1 MPREVQRVPH
11 AGTVATHRCDAT
23 ARITNM
29 KVRLATCL
37 FVLLPALGHSS
48 HAGEL
53 DLPAPYEPRQAVE
66 GTIRIWG
73 HGAYDKS
80 QDFIETLVLAWEA
93 GFRKHQPQVAFENH
107 LNGTAAAIGALYT
120 GAGDLA
126 LMGREIWPPD
136 RKSTRLNSSHMSIS
150 Y

>member
-37 FVLLPALGHSS
+37 FVLLPALGRSS

-80 QDFIETLVLAWEA
+80 QDFIETLVLD
-93 GFRKHQPQVAFENH
+93 GKQDSGN
-107 LNGTAAAIGALYT
+107 
-120 GAGDLA
+120 
-126 LMGREIWPPD
+126 
-136 RKSTRLNSSHMSIS
+136 IS
-150 Y
+150 

>member
-37 FVLLPALGHSS
+37 FVLLPALGRSS

-80 QDFIETLVLAWEA
+80 QDL
-93 GFRKHQPQVAFENH
+93 
-107 LNGTAAAIGALYT
+107 
-120 GAGDLA
+120 
-126 LMGREIWPPD
+126 D
-136 RKSTRLNSSHMSIS
+136 RKSTRLNSSHSQIS
-150 Y
+150 YAVFCLKKKKNNTTTLKNTH

>member
-37 FVLLPALGHSS
+37 FVLLPALGRSS

-66 GTIRIWG
+66 GTIRSEEHTSELQSRG
-73 HGAYDKS
+73 H
-80 QDFIETLVLAWEA
+80 LVCRLLLEKKNKKTPSVL
-93 GFRKHQPQVAFENH
+93 RK
-107 LNGTAAAIGALYT
+107 NGHEHTV
-120 GAGDLA
+120 
-126 LMGREIWPPD
+126 
-136 RKSTRLNSSHMSIS
+136 ST
-150 Y
+150 